1 MQVATERF
9 KWKARIIGLRLA
21 IRLSGFFYPQITEK
35 LMIKLKLMIF

>member
-9 KWKARIIGLRLA
+9 KWKARIIGLRLTV
-21 IRLSGFFYPQITEK
+21 RNLLHSDYRK